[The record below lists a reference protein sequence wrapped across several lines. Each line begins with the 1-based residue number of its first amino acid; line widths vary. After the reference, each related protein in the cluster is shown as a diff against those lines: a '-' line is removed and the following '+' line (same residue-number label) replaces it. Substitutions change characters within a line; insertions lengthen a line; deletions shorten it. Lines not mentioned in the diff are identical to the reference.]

1 MKPIIPVSVCITT
14 FNEELKLPLCLKNLD
29 FVDEIIIV
37 DSGSTDKTVFIAEQY
52 TSKIYQR
59 DFDNYINQKNYC
71 LSKAKNNWVLAL
83 DADEVVSLELKQ
95 ELLLILQSQL
105 VYDGYF
111 IPRLSF
117 YLNRWIKHGGWYPN
131 YQIRFF
137 NKEKGHFS
145 GLLVH
150 ETVQITGEITYLKNP
165 LLHYSYNNIS
175 EHVKTINRYSDL
187 TAMEKHKLGKKSSI
201 LFAILEGMWKFFSM
215 FFLRFGFLDGKA
227 GLVIAIMGSYYN
239 FLKYIKLYEL
249 NKKSDSK
256 EYEIYANK

>member
-1 MKPIIPVSVCITT
+1 MESIVPVSACITT

-37 DSGSTDKTVFIAEQY
+37 DSGSQDKTIQIAQQFTDKIFIRE
-52 TSKIYQR
+52 
-59 DFDNYINQKNYC
+59 FDNYVNQKNFC
-71 LSKAKNNWVLAL
+71 LSKAKHRWVLAL
-83 DADEVVSLELKQ
+83 DADEVITTKLKA
-95 ELLLILQSQL
+95 EILLILKNTPK
-105 VYDGYF
+105 YNAYY

-117 YLNRWIKHGGWYPN
+117 YLGRWIKHGGWYPN
-131 YQIRFF
+131 YQIRLF
-137 NKEKGHFS
+137 NKEQGIFS

-150 ETVQITGEITYLKNP
+150 ETVQINGETTFLNNP

-187 TAMEKHKLGKKSSI
+187 TALEKYKLGKKSGVALSI
-201 LFAILEGMWKFFSM
+201 LESIWKFFSM
-215 FFLRFGFLDGKA
+215 YILRFGFLDGKA

-249 NKKSDSK
+249 NKKTNLFSSYSD
-256 EYEIYANK
+256 